1 VPEDTD
7 AAACG
12 QPLQPRRDVDA
23 VAVNVA
29 AAGDH
34 VAENLS
40 APNELGAGQLPAC
53 CRPKASSILADRVP
67 LEDHAVARDRFAEK
81 PLLATSKAHSK
92 IARLVNGIA
101 VDARALGS
109 DLTALT
115 SA

>member
-1 VPEDTD
+1 MPER
-7 AAACG
+7 
-12 QPLQPRRDVDA
+12 QLQ
-23 VAVNVA
+23 
-29 AAGDH
+29 
-34 VAENLS
+34 NLS
-40 APNELGAGQLPAC
+40 APNELGAGQLPAY

-81 PLLATSKAHSK
+81 PLLATSKAHSN